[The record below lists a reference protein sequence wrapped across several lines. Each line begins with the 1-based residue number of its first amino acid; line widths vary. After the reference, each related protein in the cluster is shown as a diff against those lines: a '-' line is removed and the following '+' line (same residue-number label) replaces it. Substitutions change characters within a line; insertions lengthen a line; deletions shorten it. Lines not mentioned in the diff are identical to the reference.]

1 MRVFV
6 WVLRL
11 GLTGMFFVSALL
23 AVWMWAL
30 YARTPQVE
38 LQVAHKTELLGAAY
52 KLYGDEKVGLWLV
65 RTLIHNKGPGAIRD
79 VRVRYT
85 MTDYTAPTDHTIDI
99 VLEGQR
105 IVDFYYPIVNESIT
119 KETSGRSLPVKIE
132 VTYRHPNGRTVT
144 KALDRPIR
152 VMGRNYLTW
161 TSMPDDEIINW
172 YDQFANWP
180 LVGVFMTPNEEVT
193 KTAGAACTSGLNTSS
208 DDEDRIRAWA
218 AIFYCLRNY
227 GVRYIQEPSDAWT
240 PHFNQYVQFPKDS
253 IQRKAGTCLDLAL
266 LFASMAQ
273 AVGIDAGIA
282 LMPGHA
288 IPWIRLQNGQYVFVE
303 STFVDRNYAYSHFPE
318 IVSPR
323 VSFEESVRVAEAFVK
338 KNLEQGTLILADY
351 NELRKNGVVSPW

>member
-6 WVLRL
+6 WLLRV
-11 GLTGMFFVSALL
+11 GLTGMFFVLGLL
-23 AVWMWAL
+23 AVWMWVL
-30 YARTPQVE
+30 YARTPQVDLE
-38 LQVAHKTELLGAAY
+38 VAHKTELLGAAY
-52 KLYGDEKVGLWLV
+52 KLYGDEKIGLWLV
-65 RTLIHNKGPGAIRD
+65 RTLIHNRGPGAIRD

-85 MTDYTAPTDHTIDI
+85 MSDYTQPVDHTIDI

-105 IVDFYYPIVNESIT
+105 VVDFYYPIVNEAVT

-132 VTYRHPNGRTVT
+132 VAYRQPNGRTVT
-144 KALDRPIR
+144 KALDRPIK

-193 KTAGAACTSGLNTSS
+193 KSAGAACTSGLNTSS

-240 PHFNQYVQFPKDS
+240 PHFNQYVQFPKES
-253 IQRKAGTCLDLAL
+253 IQRKAGTCLDLAV

-288 IPWIRLQNGQYVFVE
+288 IPWIRLQNGNYVFVE
-303 STFVDRNYAYSHFPE
+303 STFVDRAYAYGHFPQV
-318 IVSPR
+318 VSPR
-323 VSFEESVRVAEAFVK
+323 VSFEESVHVAEALIK
-338 KNLEQGTLILADY
+338 KNIEQGTLLLADY
-351 NELRKNGVVSPW
+351 NELRRLGVVSPW